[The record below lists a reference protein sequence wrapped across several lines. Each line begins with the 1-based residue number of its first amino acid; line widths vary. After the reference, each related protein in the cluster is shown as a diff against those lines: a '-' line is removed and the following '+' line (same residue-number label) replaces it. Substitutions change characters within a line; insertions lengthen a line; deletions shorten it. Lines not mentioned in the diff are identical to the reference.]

1 MVVGSRL
8 IAIGRVAREV
18 IGCAREKAG
27 DAAADEVV
35 GAIPGLGQFI

>member
-1 MVVGSRL
+1 MGAGGRL

-18 IGCAREKAG
+18 IGCAREKAC

-35 GAIPGLGQFI
+35 GAGRGQFI